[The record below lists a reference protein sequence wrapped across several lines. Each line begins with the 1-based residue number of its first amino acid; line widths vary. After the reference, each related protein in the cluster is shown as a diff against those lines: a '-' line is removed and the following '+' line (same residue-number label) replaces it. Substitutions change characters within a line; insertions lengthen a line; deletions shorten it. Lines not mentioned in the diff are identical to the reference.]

1 MMGGLTE
8 RIRKLNNYHTIF
20 GSFWFNILCVSCNLC
35 EIITTVVLL
44 GFFHN
49 VLSVDYMWWPSI
61 EMLRLFILT
70 ILRFDV
76 MLKGVDHYSDNR
88 NGFKYTKR
96 MILLT
101 NLIGFFFIVIG
112 GPIYLALLSTPANS
126 LYDRAT
132 VYTLFLSIYP
142 SFMFLRALLSV
153 PMFCTLITGT
163 NPIWPMNQGY
173 QRIDDAVNTRQRR
186 TDRRQ
191 STRTQMDGNQYQY
204 QQESQSVIEQQNM
217 EERAQRERRREWRLQ
232 EMERRQMELAIDNSR
247 RDAFRSD
254 RRVQDEEYER
264 ALKEAEEEALRQ
276 RQCERE
282 ERARE
287 EQENSLSANG
297 RESPASEQSGDLN
310 GNGNGN
316 AIGMASDD
324 AENAVYREA
333 AQFDLEPMAAEVADS
348 AECVGVRVR
357 LPNGERIERR
367 FHFSSSVAEIVLWT
381 HHECVKHNQAHL
393 IGHSQLISTMPHT
406 EYDDMNVDLKT
417 LKFWRPNAKRK
428 LVSPL
433 LYVEEL

>member
-20 GSFWFNILCVSCNLC
+20 GSFWFNILCVSCNLS

-76 MLKGVDHYSDNR
+76 MLKGVDNYSDNR

-96 MILLT
+96 MILLC
-101 NLIGFFFIVIG
+101 NLIGFFFILIA

-126 LYDRAT
+126 LYARST
-132 VYTLFLSIYP
+132 VYTLFMSIYP
-142 SFMFLRALLSV
+142 SFMLLRALLSV
-153 PMFCTLITGT
+153 PMFCTLITGA

-191 STRTQMDGNQYQY
+191 NSSRSQMDGY
-204 QQESQSVIEQQNM
+204 QQESVVEQNA

-276 RQCERE
+276 RQC
-282 ERARE
+282 A
-287 EQENSLSANG
+287 EQERVEAANNSHSPNGNG

-310 GNGNGN
+310 

-324 AENAVYREA
+324 AENEAYREA
-333 AQFDLEPMAAEVADS
+333 EQFDLEPLQNEVADS

-367 FHFSSSVAEIVLWT
+367 FHFSASVGAIVLWT
-381 HHECVKHNQAHL
+381 QHECVKHNQAHL

-406 EYDDMNVDLKT
+406 EYNDMMVDLKT
-417 LKFWRPNAKRK
+417 LQFWRPNAKRK